1 MLVPD
6 VEGAGL
12 PLTELLPYTKIE
24 TKEIKSKDTTDQPGA
39 HGDTQ
44 TEGRAGGRRDGEA
57 GRGDGQTNTTVRR
70 ETRNELRKFPKS
82 LTGVRRTRVAG
93 KPGQGEKQEW
103 RATRAPPRAPP
114 RPAPTH
120 PTHCGPTLPPPPP
133 PSGQSGPATRTCL
146 CVVCSRPSLGE
157 RDQRCSRA
165 RARPVSGRSCA

>member
-24 TKEIKSKDTTDQPGA
+24 TKEIKSKDTTDRPGA

-44 TEGRAGGRRDGEA
+44 TGGRAGGRRDGEA
-57 GRGDGQTNTTVRR
+57 GVEGQTNTTVRR

-93 KPGQGEKQEW
+93 KPGRGESKGGGLP
-103 RATRAPPRAPP
+103 AP
-114 RPAPTH
+114 RPGRLPGS
-120 PTHCGPTLPPPPP
+120 PRPRPPPQPRPRPP
-133 PSGQSGPATRTCL
+133 GLYVGPATRTCL
-146 CVVCSRPSLGE
+146 CVACSRPSLGE

-165 RARPVSGRSCA
+165 RARPVSDRSCA